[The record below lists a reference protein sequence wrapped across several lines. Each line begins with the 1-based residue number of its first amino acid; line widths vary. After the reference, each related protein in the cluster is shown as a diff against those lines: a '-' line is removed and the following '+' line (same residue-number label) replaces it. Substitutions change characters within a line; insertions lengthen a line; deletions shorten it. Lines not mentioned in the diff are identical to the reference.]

1 MALISTCGRALRE
14 FIGKRSVFLTVFIIL
29 ILNLL
34 LKNILGVNENVVLAE
49 ARHFGDPSWIP
60 NDWFLNQYI
69 GYRLLFNAIFGQL
82 AMILPLYLV
91 SIAGRLVIYFLFAIV
106 IEKISRT
113 LKIHLAL
120 IIPALVLF
128 VSFQSIVA
136 REWMIGGVE
145 TKSFAYICAL
155 GALVALAHR
164 RYRPMF
170 LLTGLAASFHIL
182 VGIYAAFSL
191 GVAILLTFNSH
202 SDRIK
207 EIFLAVPY
215 ALMTAVP
222 AIYAVG
228 QYLYDSASVDAL
240 KAATIYVIERNPHHT
255 FPEAW
260 TRPWVARFSASCMLF
275 AGILAFSRRPA
286 RRVFAAYGL
295 GSAVLFCAG
304 LVLYHSGN
312 YAWLKLY
319 WFRHPDVIIPLLGFF
334 LLAAL
339 MSEPLK
345 SESAPG
351 TERKTIINKPA
362 LQKTAL
368 VIALLLSTAGMVKS
382 AYVFSRHIVKIA
394 GSERPFYLAH
404 LEPNLREA
412 LLWIKGNTPADAMF
426 LVSPAIDEF
435 YISAERA
442 MFVSFKH
449 SPQTDSD
456 NIEWYNR
463 ILLLNNGK
471 IPAKRG
477 FKMVR
482 EIDQSFYDLETAT
495 INEIAKRYSLDYY
508 LGKSERKRPYRIAY
522 DNDNYTLYRLR
533 Q

>member
-1 MALISTCGRALRE
+1 MALISSRGRALRE

-60 NDWFLNQYI
+60 GDWFLNQHI
-69 GYRLLFNAIFGQL
+69 GYRLVFNAVFGMVSR
-82 AMILPLYLV
+82 ALPLWLV
-91 SIAGRLVIYFLFAIV
+91 SIAGRILTYLLFAIV
-106 IEKISRT
+106 IEKIVRT
-113 LKIHLAL
+113 LEVHLSL
-120 IIPALVLF
+120 VVPALVLF
-128 VSFQSIVA
+128 ITFQSIVA
-136 REWMIGGVE
+136 RGWMLGGVE

-182 VGIYAAFSL
+182 VGVYAAFSL
-191 GVAILLTFNSH
+191 GVAMLLTFTSH
-202 SDRIK
+202 RDRMK
-207 EIFLAVPY
+207 EIFLAMPF
-215 ALMTAVP
+215 ALMTAIP

-228 QYLYDSASVDAL
+228 QYLSDSASVDAL

-255 FPEAW
+255 FPGAW
-260 TRPWVARFSASCMLF
+260 TRPWVVRFSASCMLF
-275 AGILAFSRRPA
+275 AGILTFSRRPA

-295 GSAVLFCAG
+295 GSAVLFCTG

-345 SESAPG
+345 VESDPE
-351 TERKTIINKPA
+351 TEPKSIITIPSV
-362 LQKTAL
+362 QKAAL
-368 VIALLLSTAGMVKS
+368 VIAVLLSTAGMMKS
-382 AYVFSRHIVKIA
+382 AYVFSRHLVTIA

-404 LEPNLREA
+404 LEPDLRSA
-412 LLWIKGNTPADAMF
+412 LSWIKTNTPADAVF
-426 LVSPAIDEF
+426 IVSPAIDEF

-463 ILLLNNGK
+463 ILLLNDGK
-471 IPAKRG
+471 IPAKKG
-477 FKMVR
+477 FKIVG

-508 LGKSERKRPYRIAY
+508 LGRSDGKRPYRIAY
-522 DNDNYTLYRLR
+522 SNDEYTLYFLR
-533 Q
+533 